1 MIYFTKISLILRL
14 RETDMKKILKAIL
27 SIILGIVLLAIIVV
41 MAYLGIIYNE
51 VNTEIKAG
59 KIEKTVDSIR
69 ERNTYVKKEKIDKL
83 YLKAVVAAEDRRYY
97 SHGAVDFIGFSRA
110 MYNNIISL
118 KLKEGGSSIT
128 QQLSKNIFLD
138 QKTELERKI
147 KELFYAIELEK
158 RYSKDDI
165 LELYVNTS
173 YFGAGYYG
181 IGPATKGYYDK
192 TPEKLNLNEIAFL
205 AGVPNAPS
213 VYNPYEHYELAL
225 QRRNIVLRKMV
236 YNGDITQEE
245 ALSVYNEKLNVK
257 ERNDD

>member
-1 MIYFTKISLILRL
+1 MRRIIKGILTIICVIFLICV
-14 RETDMKKILKAIL
+14 I
-27 SIILGIVLLAIIVV
+27 GIV
-41 MAYLGIIYNE
+41 AYLGILYND
-51 VNTEIKAG
+51 VNNEIKAG
-59 KIEKTVDSIR
+59 KIEKTVNSIR

-97 SHGAVDFIGFSRA
+97 SHGAVDIMGFSRA

-245 ALSVYNEKLNVK
+245 AIIVYNERLNVK
-257 ERNDD
+257 ERDND